1 MDVKTAI
8 KNGDADALGRLL
20 AIDPSLANTLIRW
33 GKNECCLTHPLHFV
47 SDMLFEEALQRGMEL
62 PLVEALI
69 HAGADLNFQR
79 DRENGKKS
87 DSPLIG
93 AASLGAEEV
102 GLRLLD
108 AGAKP
113 QLQGLFGETA
123 LHWAAL
129 LGENRL
135 AGRLI
140 VGADLNL
147 KDEKYKS
154 PPLGWAIH
162 GWGDPP
168 AANHGNQPEVI
179 ALLIAAGATVE
190 PEWLESPRV
199 HANLAILA
207 LLRSRTAQEGEID
220 R

>member
-8 KNGDADALGRLL
+8 ESGHADVLRQLL
-20 AIDPSLANTLIRW
+20 AENPSLANALIRW
-33 GKNECCLTHPLHFV
+33 GRNERCITHPLHYV
-47 SDMLFEEALQRGMEL
+47 SDMLFEGTLQWGKEL
-62 PLVEALI
+62 PLVEVLI
-69 HAGADLNFQR
+69 EYGADLNFQT
-79 DRENGKKS
+79 DREDGKKS

-102 GLRLLD
+102 GLWLLD

-113 QLQGLFGETA
+113 ELRGLFGESA

-129 LGENRL
+129 LGEDRL

-140 VGADLNL
+140 GGSDLNL

-168 AANHGNQPEVI
+168 AGNRGKQPEVI
-179 ALLIAAGATVE
+179 ALL
-190 PEWLESPRV
+190 
-199 HANLAILA
+199 A
-207 LLRSRTAQEGEID
+207 LNG
-220 R
+220 